1 MTAPGPDAE
10 GRPFVVLVGPPGSGK
25 TTIGTL
31 LAERLGLAFA
41 DTDAAIVERIGKP
54 ISEMFVQEGE
64 PAFRALECEVVAEQ
78 LRAGHGVLA
87 LGGGAVLAERT
98 RALLAEHRVVALD
111 VDLAD
116 GMRRTGMSTAR
127 PLLAGVNPRAT
138 FRTLLAERAPLY
150 AEVATVQVPT
160 ARRSPNQVVSAVLS
174 AFALPGAGAADA
186 DAAAEDP
193 HDRPTPR
200 QDSALPT
207 PGFGAPAGHDTPGS
221 DTAGP
226 DTPGPDTAS
235 PDTAGSGPH
244 DRAEAR

>member
-1 MTAPGPDAE
+1 MTAPGPDAH

-31 LAERLGLAFA
+31 LAERLGLGFA
-41 DTDAAIVERIGKP
+41 DTDAAVVDRIGKP

-64 PAFRALECEVVAEQ
+64 AAFRSLEREVVAEQ

-87 LGGGAVLAERT
+87 LGGGSILAQETRAVLAG
-98 RALLAEHRVVALD
+98 HRVVALD

-150 AEVATVQVPT
+150 TEVATVQVQT
-160 ARRSPNQVVSAVLS
+160 ARRSPNQVVAAVLA
-174 AFALPGAGAADA
+174 AFGLPGGDAADPDP
-186 DAAAEDP
+186 DAQEP
-193 HDRPTPR
+193 GDRPTPR
-200 QDSALPT
+200 QTSALPD
-207 PGFGAPAGHDTPGS
+207 PGFGAPEGG
-221 DTAGP
+221 
-226 DTPGPDTAS
+226 
-235 PDTAGSGPH
+235 AGSTP
-244 DRAEAR
+244 DRADAR